1 MHSMIRHPTFPFLLL
16 LCISVAAASNA
27 FVPRRHRRYISEAS
41 SRPSIDSSQS
51 LHQRDA
57 ILPFGLQI
65 RGGDLVDEVITSEAA
80 ENDVETMDEAADSD
94 GTATRVW
101 EEEIKRTRSF
111 YQEQSVNND
120 DDDDG
125 DNDQDEHSETLPA
138 ASDPKAVSTE
148 EVDDS
153 ELVQADEDIDD
164 VVEVKEDT
172 EDNTEGVEEVNQVG
186 EVVIA
191 QVDAAENE
199 SAAEVLEEAQEEVA
213 EEDEEAFQVEVVA
226 EEQSSGSGEVETVDT
241 EEIIA
246 SEEEEV
252 SKVVEVSGEAE
263 TEEVAEGEEVA
274 GGEEVVAGEI
284 ADEVEE
290 VSAGDQAT
298 DMEESADSDDIV
310 DTSEPSVVVAD
321 DEVVAEEDADA
332 AANDES
338 SVHTPEQDA
347 SPVAVTDEPTSLV
360 RKASALVQVML
371 LRWRIAVSKNKGVQ
385 YLAQNKPKIKVIA
398 LASLGGVLS
407 LLVGGQVFFAMQ
419 EAGTSELPNDELIEE
434 EMVFVDDADEDDN
447 DY

>member
-16 LCISVAAASNA
+16 LCIAVAAASNA

-65 RGGDLVDEVITSEAA
+65 RGGDLVDEVITSEVG
-80 ENDVETMDEAADSD
+80 ENDEEAMDEAADSD

-153 ELVQADEDIDD
+153 EPPVQADEDIDD

-226 EEQSSGSGEVETVDT
+226 EEQSSGSGEVESVDT

-252 SKVVEVSGEAE
+252 NKVVEVSGEAV

-284 ADEVEE
+284 ADEVE
-290 VSAGDQAT
+290 GDQAT
-298 DMEESADSDDIV
+298 AMEESADSDDIV

-321 DEVVAEEDADA
+321 DEVVAEEEADA